1 VVTGRVVKG
10 VLEVI
15 DGVRGDVGDFSESA
29 VLRLVNASSSSF
41 SEGVWRRGERRR
53 EGTEDMLDASL
64 MSVGASVEISVSA
77 SESVPDEDASLADEA
92 EDKGR
97 IDICSGMAMLGN
109 VGGRTGEDA
118 GEQERTSRGVRL
130 AKNRFRTK

>member
-1 VVTGRVVKG
+1 MGRVVNG
-10 VLEVI
+10 VLELI
-15 DGVRGDVGDFSESA
+15 DGVRGDVGDFRESA
-29 VLRLVNASSSSF
+29 VLRLVKANSSSF

-64 MSVGASVEISVSA
+64 MSVAVRVETSVTT

-97 IDICSGMAMLGN
+97 IDIFSGMAMLGN
-109 VGGRTGEDA
+109 IGGRTGAEG
-118 GEQERTSRGVRL
+118 GEQEGTIRGAGFASSRLR
-130 AKNRFRTK
+130 KK